1 MCFLLLCQLP
11 KGHQGKVPV
20 SNAGDSCP
28 SALRI
33 LNLVREEAVVRGR
46 TDKGRGGEKVG
57 DRETNRHTY
66 TYREKEMGRG
76 WVEAVGKAKPLKV

>member
-20 SNAGDSCP
+20 SNAGDFCP
-28 SALRI
+28 SALRNSE
-33 LNLVREEAVVRGR
+33 LGEGRSGGQRQDGQGKGWRRESGR
-46 TDKGRGGEKVG
+46 QRDK
-57 DRETNRHTY
+57 HTY
-66 TYREKEMGRG
+66 TYRKKEMGRG

>member
-46 TDKGRGGEKVG
+46 TDKGRGGGEKVG
-57 DRETNRHTY
+57 DRETDTHTH
-66 TYREKEMGRG
+66 TERKRWGG
-76 WVEAVGKAKPLKV
+76 DG